1 MKKVFVSMPMR
12 GKGKE
17 EIFAERERLLALAAD
32 SLGEEVELVESYLGE
47 GDYKPLE
54 CLGESLKRMA
64 SADLIVFGR
73 GWEDA
78 RLQADRDGP
87 HPDDRSEERRV
98 GKECRSRWSPY
109 H

>member
-17 EIFAERERLLALAAD
+17 EIFAERDRLLALAAD
-32 SLGEEVELVESYLGE
+32 LLGEEVELTESYLGE

-64 SADLIVFGR
+64 RADFVVFGR
-73 GWEDA
+73 GWDEA
-78 RLQADRDGP
+78 RG
-87 HPDDRSEERRV
+87 
-98 GKECRSRWSPY
+98 CRIEHTCAMEYGVPILVVEQPEGVIY
-109 H
+109 PA

>member
-17 EIFAERERLLALAAD
+17 EIVKEQERLLALVAD
-32 SLGEEVELVESYLGE
+32 TLGEEVELVESYLGQ

-64 SADLIVFGR
+64 SADFVVFGR

-78 RLQADRDGP
+78 RG
-87 HPDDRSEERRV
+87 
-98 GKECRSRWSPY
+98 CRIEHTCALEYGVAILDVEPSGELEALRE
-109 H
+109 

>member
-1 MKKVFVSMPMR
+1 MKKVFMSMPMR

-17 EIFAERERLLALAAD
+17 EIVKERERLLALAAD
-32 SLGEEVELVESYLGE
+32 ALGEEVELVESYFGQ

-64 SADLIVFGR
+64 GADFVVFGR

-78 RLQADRDGP
+78 RGCRIEHMCTAEYVIPILVVEQP
-87 HPDDRSEERRV
+87 EETV
-98 GKECRSRWSPY
+98 IPKV
-109 H
+109 

>member
-17 EIFAERERLLALAAD
+17 EIFEERERLLAAAAD
-32 SLGEEVELVESYLGE
+32 TLGEEIGLVESYLGR
-47 GDYKPLE
+47 GNYKPLE

-64 SADLIVFGR
+64 SADFVVFGR

-78 RLQADRDGP
+78 RG
-87 HPDDRSEERRV
+87 
-98 GKECRSRWSPY
+98 CRIEHTCALEYGVAILGVEPSRELETAQG
-109 H
+109 

>member
-1 MKKVFVSMPMR
+1 MKKVFVSMPMA

-17 EIFAERERLLALAAD
+17 EILAERERLLALAAD

-64 SADLIVFGR
+64 SADLVVFGR

-78 RLQADRDGP
+78 RGCRIEHMCTAEYVIPILVVEQPEETIIPQA
-87 HPDDRSEERRV
+87 
-98 GKECRSRWSPY
+98 
-109 H
+109 

>member
-17 EIFAERERLLALAAD
+17 EILAEQKRLMGLVAKA
-32 SLGEEVELVESYLGE
+32 LGEKVELGESYLGE
-47 GDYKPLE
+47 GDYSPLE

-64 SADLIVFGR
+64 SADFVVFGR

-78 RLQADRDGP
+78 RG
-87 HPDDRSEERRV
+87 
-98 GKECRSRWSPY
+98 CRIEHTCALEYGVTILNVESSGELETAQG
-109 H
+109 

>member
-17 EIFAERERLLALAAD
+17 EIFAERERLLALAAS

-54 CLGESLKRMA
+54 CLGESLKCMA
-64 SADLIVFGR
+64 RTDLAVFGR

-78 RLQADRDGP
+78 RG
-87 HPDDRSEERRV
+87 
-98 GKECRSRWSPY
+98 CRIEHTFALEY
-109 H
+109 GVTILNV

>member
-17 EIFAERERLLALAAD
+17 EIVKERERLLALAANT
-32 SLGEEVELVESYLGE
+32 LGEPVELVESYLGQ

-64 SADLIVFGR
+64 SADFVVFGR
-73 GWEDA
+73 GWKDA
-78 RLQADRDGP
+78 RG
-87 HPDDRSEERRV
+87 
-98 GKECRSRWSPY
+98 CRIEHTCALEYGVAILDVESSGELETTQG
-109 H
+109 

>member
-17 EIFAERERLLALAAD
+17 EIFAERARLLALAAD
-32 SLGEEVELVESYLGE
+32 SLGEEVELVASYLGE

-64 SADLIVFGR
+64 SADLVVFGR

-78 RLQADRDGP
+78 RGCRIEHTCAMGYGVPLLVVEQP
-87 HPDDRSEERRV
+87 EETV
-98 GKECRSRWSPY
+98 IPKV
-109 H
+109 

>member
-32 SLGEEVELVESYLGE
+32 MLGEEVELVESYLGQ
-47 GDYKPLE
+47 GNYKPLE

-64 SADLIVFGR
+64 SADLVVFGR

-78 RLQADRDGP
+78 RG
-87 HPDDRSEERRV
+87 
-98 GKECRSRWSPY
+98 CRIEHMCTAEYVIPILVVEQPEKTIIPQV
-109 H
+109 

>member
-17 EIFAERERLLALAAD
+17 EIVKERERLLALVAD
-32 SLGEEVELVESYLGE
+32 TLGEEVELVESYLGE

-64 SADLIVFGR
+64 SADLVVFGR

-78 RLQADRDGP
+78 RG
-87 HPDDRSEERRV
+87 
-98 GKECRSRWSPY
+98 CRIEHTCAMEYGVPILVVEQPEGVIY
-109 H
+109 PA